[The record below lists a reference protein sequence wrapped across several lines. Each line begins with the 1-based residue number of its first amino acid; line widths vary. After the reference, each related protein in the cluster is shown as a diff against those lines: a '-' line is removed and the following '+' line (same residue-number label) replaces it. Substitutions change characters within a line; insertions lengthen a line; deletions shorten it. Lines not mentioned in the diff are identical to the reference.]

1 MTDRMEILALIE
13 ADLAARL
20 GHEKVSRRDDG
31 VLIVAGDSEAFAIQA
46 LTIDP
51 PQEADPANFGED
63 LVEFIRSPKTAA
75 R

>member
-13 ADLAARL
+13 TDLAARL
-20 GHEKVSRRDDG
+20 GPGKISRRDDG
-31 VLIVAGDSEAFAIQA
+31 VLIVAGDGEAFAIQA

-51 PQEADPANFGED
+51 PQEANPSSFGED
-63 LVEFIRSPKTAA
+63 LVEFIRSGSPDA